1 MRIFDLLELAGEA
14 SGKEAVA
21 KVAKEVVPPSL
32 SKDEKKQLY
41 ERKKREQQLIKDQKD
56 GKHPQQTQHGTRAPR
71 SPSFP
76 PSPIDLPLDSRL
88 G

>member
-1 MRIFDLLELAGEA
+1 MGIFDLLEHAGEA

-41 ERKKREQQLIKDQKD
+41 ERKKREQQLIKDHKD
-56 GKHPQQTQHGTRAPR
+56 GKHPQQTQQPQHGTRAPR
-71 SPSFP
+71 SPLP
-76 PSPIDLPLDSRL
+76 PSPICPGLDCT
-88 G
+88 

>member
-1 MRIFDLLELAGEA
+1 MGIFDLLEHAGEA

-41 ERKKREQQLIKDQKD
+41 ERKKRDQQLIKD
-56 GKHPQQTQHGTRAPR
+56 GKHPQQPQHQHGTRAPR
-71 SPSFP
+71 SPSLSP
-76 PSPIDLPLDSRL
+76 RSPSRF
-88 G
+88 